1 MVKAIKTIILLAFL
15 ALFMSCE
22 RMPLYDMEKSM
33 YLDLKLNLKL
43 DIDLDEELT
52 AGVDIKPDS
61 VIKMPEHNKV
71 LFYSAENNVLKHTE
85 FVDSTG
91 GDIFTPP
98 GLYKMLVYSFGTEYT
113 QIRGEGNMETI
124 EAYTSDITDTKT
136 RLLRTITRQDAKETQ
151 DVIIYAPDHLLVARE
166 EVVIPEFSEDTIV
179 ISAEASTVVETYSFA
194 VTNIKGCEN
203 VASCEAFV
211 TNQARSRFL
220 GRGEASNEPAT
231 ICFPVGVNHAKNVFY
246 TTFNTFGKLPGESR
260 AYLHIVIV
268 DTGGKEHYVSEDITE
283 QFGNGDHR
291 IVIDKEIDIPEPESQ
306 SSGIAPTV
314 EEWDEEITDV
324 PLG

>member
-43 DIDLDEELT
+43 DLDLDVELT
-52 AGVDIKPDS
+52 TDVDIKIDS
-61 VIKMPEHNKV
+61 VIKMPAHNKV
-71 LFYSAENNVLKHTE
+71 LFYSTENNELKHTE

-98 GLYKMLVYSFGTEYT
+98 GLYNMLVYSFGTEYT
-113 QIRGEGNMETI
+113 QIRGESNIETI

-136 RLLRTITRQDAKETQ
+136 RLLNSITRQSKEESQ
-151 DVIIYAPDHLLVARE
+151 GPIIYAPDHLLVANE
-166 EVVIPEFSEDTIV
+166 EIIIPEFSEDTIV
-179 ISAEASTVVETYSFA
+179 ITADASTIVKTYSFA

-203 VASCEAFV
+203 ISSCEAFV
-211 TNQARSRFL
+211 TNQARTCFF
-220 GRGEASNEPAT
+220 GRGEISNEPAT
-231 ICFPVGVNHAKNVFY
+231 ICFPVGVNHTKDVLY

-283 QFGNGDHR
+283 QFENGDHR